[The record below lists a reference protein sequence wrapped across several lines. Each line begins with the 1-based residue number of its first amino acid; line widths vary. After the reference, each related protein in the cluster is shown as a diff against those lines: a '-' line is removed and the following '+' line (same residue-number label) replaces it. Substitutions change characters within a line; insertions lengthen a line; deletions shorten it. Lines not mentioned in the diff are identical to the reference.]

1 MLRSLRGMAKAE
13 ERAELV
19 PRWVALL
26 LTAIVAGLVVWT
38 LYLTYALPARHVT
51 DHWRI
56 AWAGFDISLAVALGA
71 TALGV
76 LREAQWVDATAAAT
90 ATLLLTDAWFDIV
103 LAGAGGERMEAIVLA
118 IIGEVPL
125 ALFCIWIV
133 MNAERAIGSLK
144 DPQRRRVP

>member
-1 MLRSLRGMAKAE
+1 VLRSLRGMAKVE

-56 AWAGFDISLAVALGA
+56 AWAGFDLGLALALAV

-76 LREAQWVDATAAAT
+76 LREAPWVDATAAAT
-90 ATLLLTDAWFDIV
+90 ATLLLTDAWFDII
-103 LAGAGGERMEAIVLA
+103 LADAGGERTEAIVLA
-118 IIGEVPL
+118 IIGEIPL

-144 DPQRRRVP
+144 DTQRRRMS

>member
-1 MLRSLRGMAKAE
+1 MAKAE
-13 ERAELV
+13 ETPELV

-26 LTAIVAGLVVWT
+26 LTAIVVGLVVWT

-56 AWAGFDISLAVALGA
+56 AWAGFDIGLAFAIGA

-90 ATLLLTDAWFDIV
+90 ATLLVTDAWFDIV
-103 LAGAGGERMEAIVLA
+103 MADGGGERLEAIVLA
-118 IIGEVPL
+118 VIGEIPL
-125 ALFCIWIV
+125 ALFCVWIV

-144 DPQRRRVP
+144 DTQGRRLS

>member
-1 MLRSLRGMAKAE
+1 MAKAE
-13 ERAELV
+13 ETPELV

-26 LTAIVAGLVVWT
+26 LTAIVVGLVVWT

-56 AWAGFDISLAVALGA
+56 AWAGFDIGLAIAIGA

-90 ATLLLTDAWFDIV
+90 ATLLVTDAWFDIV
-103 LAGAGGERMEAIVLA
+103 MADGGGERLEAIVLA
-118 IIGEVPL
+118 VIGEIPL
-125 ALFCIWIV
+125 ALFCVWIV

-144 DPQRRRVP
+144 DTQGRRLS

>member
-1 MLRSLRGMAKAE
+1 MAKAE
-13 ERAELV
+13 EAPELV

-26 LTAIVAGLVVWT
+26 LTAIVVGLVVWT

-56 AWAGFDISLAVALGA
+56 AWAGFDIGLAGAIGA

-90 ATLLLTDAWFDIV
+90 ATLLVTDAWFDIV
-103 LAGAGGERMEAIVLA
+103 LADSGGERMEAIGLA
-118 IIGEVPL
+118 VIGEIPL
-125 ALFCIWIV
+125 ALFCVWIV
-133 MNAERAIGSLK
+133 MNAERAVGSLK
-144 DPQRRRVP
+144 DSQRRHLS

>member
-1 MLRSLRGMAKAE
+1 MAKAE
-13 ERAELV
+13 ETPELV

-56 AWAGFDISLAVALGA
+56 AWAGFDIGLAFAIGV

-90 ATLLLTDAWFDIV
+90 ATLLVADAWFDIV
-103 LAGAGGERMEAIVLA
+103 LADGGGERMEAIVLA
-118 IIGEVPL
+118 VVGEIPL
-125 ALFCIWIV
+125 ALFCVWIV

-144 DPQRRRVP
+144 DAQRRRLS

>member
-1 MLRSLRGMAKAE
+1 VAKAE
-13 ERAELV
+13 DRVDLV

-56 AWAGFDISLAVALGA
+56 AWAGFDLGLALTLAT

-76 LREAQWVDATAAAT
+76 LREAQWVDATAAVS
-90 ATLLLTDAWFDIV
+90 ATLLVTDAWFDIV
-103 LAGAGGERMEAIVLA
+103 LADPGGERVEAIVLA
-118 IIGEVPL
+118 AIGEIPL
-125 ALFCIWIV
+125 ALFCVWIV
-133 MNAERAIGSLK
+133 LNAERAIGSL
-144 DPQRRRVP
+144 